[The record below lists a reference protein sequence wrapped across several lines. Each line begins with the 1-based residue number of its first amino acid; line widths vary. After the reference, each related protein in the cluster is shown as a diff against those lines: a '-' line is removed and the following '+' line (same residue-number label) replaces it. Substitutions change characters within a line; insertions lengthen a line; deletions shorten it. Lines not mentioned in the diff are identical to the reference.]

1 MDIPVYLFTGFLEAG
16 KTKFIKETMQ
26 DENFNDQS
34 RNYLI
39 IQCEEGEEEIEAGEL
54 PGNVS
59 ICTFENESDIVAD
72 RISARAKRAGAD
84 VIIVEYN
91 GMWSLDKLYNSLP
104 EGYMVYQEVFIADS
118 KTILSYNDK

>member
-1 MDIPVYLFTGFLEAG
+1 MEIPVYLFTGFLEAG

-34 RNYLI
+34 RKYLI

-59 ICTFENESDIVAD
+59 LCTFES
-72 RISARAKRAGAD
+72 
-84 VIIVEYN
+84 
-91 GMWSLDKLYNSLP
+91 KLA
-104 EGYMVYQEVFIADS
+104 M
-118 KTILSYNDK
+118 